1 MYLNNE
7 FTLQSEEEFIDVVT
21 SQLYYLK
28 YDVIIHRI
36 GADSKSSD
44 LIAPTWVLNKLSVV
58 DKIDIKMRNDS
69 MFQGD
74 LYK

>member
-1 MYLNNE
+1 M
-7 FTLQSEEEFIDVVT
+7 
-21 SQLYYLK
+21 
-28 YDVIIHRI
+28 

-44 LIAPTWVLNKLSVV
+44 LIAPIWVLNKLSVV